1 MADHNHQIGIDI
13 TADEGNYVAAAGR
26 AEKET
31 DKLTE
36 SMKRAE
42 RAATEASTKAEQLA
56 KSQQAAGEAAA
67 QAGTKFKPLNEA
79 IEMLPAGAER
89 VARVAAVLPAGLG
102 VAAAAAVAMGVAY
115 AQASVEVER
124 SNQAIVMSGNAAGTS
139 IAGIS
144 DAARVAA
151 DNIGSTQM
159 ALTAAM
165 QQIVASGQLG
175 ADSMQMMGA
184 AAVSLERTTG
194 KAVGQTVKEFEELGR
209 SPVQASLKL
218 NEQYHYLTAAIFEQI
233 KALEDQG
240 RAQEAAAL
248 AQKTYGEEM
257 LARGMELQDNLG
269 IITRLLNGAK
279 EAAKGFWDTMLDI
292 GREETL
298 QEKIDKLEQLTAP
311 GRGPFAYRTPEEEA
325 ELKRLRAQKSR
336 EDQKAKDSA
345 QVKADDQA
353 HILWLQEGDKYLSK
367 EEQKRKAILDLQ
379 AKYIANSKAIGNNQ
393 QEQVKAAAE
402 YEKRLASINE
412 KYATKNPKAREK
424 SDPLADVRAEA
435 LGQEVGL
442 SAGTVKALEKL
453 DEQLQK
459 GNISLSERDRL
470 LNSILDK
477 DPVLRKEQEDINK
490 ALEDYVK
497 ATEAAVGP
505 LEREAA
511 QLERKEELTRRSRS
525 EIELSIVAQLEE
537 ARAVAEANGAKE
549 QQLAVLDREIA
560 ARRRIAES
568 SAAIDAAKVAE
579 EASKK
584 AQQEADRLS
593 DTMSRSVADGL
604 MRGFEKGEDF
614 FDVFLNTL
622 KNAAAT
628 AILQPIIK
636 PIVDPIAQGMSEVG
650 KGIGS
655 WISNIFSSWHTG
667 GVPGLDAPAYTHAL
681 PSGLFAGAPRYHSGA
696 IAGDE
701 VATVLQRGE
710 GVFTEGQM
718 KKLAPADQRPNVKIQ
733 FDNQGTA
740 KEERAPQQMAFD
752 GESWVIKV
760 FLKDFSRNGPMRQA
774 LSGMQ
779 GS

>member
-13 TADEGNYVAAAGR
+13 TADDGSYVAAAGR

-42 RAATEASTKAEQLA
+42 QAATGASAKAEQLA

-89 VARVAAVLPAGLG
+89 VARIASILPAGLAL
-102 VAAAAAVAMGVAY
+102 AAAGAVALGAAY
-115 AQASVEVER
+115 LQADKDVER
-124 SNQAIVMSGNAAGTS
+124 SAQAIVVSGNAAGTS
-139 IAGIS
+139 LQGMAN
-144 DAARVAA
+144 AARAA
-151 DNIGSTQM
+151 AENIGSTQ
-159 ALTAAM
+159 LTTSAAM
-165 QQIVASGQLG
+165 QQIVASGQVAAQSL
-175 ADSMQMMGA
+175 QMVAEATVSWQRATGV
-184 AAVSLERTTG
+184 AVS
-194 KAVGQTVKEFEELGR
+194 QTVKEFEELGR

-218 NEQYHYLTAAIFEQI
+218 NEQYNYLTSAVFAQI
-233 KALEDQG
+233 KALDEQG
-240 RAQEAAAL
+240 KSEQAAEAAQRAYADAL
-248 AQKTYGEEM
+248 RERSVDMEADLSLMTRMWRG
-257 LARGMELQDNLG
+257 LGDAARFASETMTSAFRET
-269 IITRLLNGAK
+269 TRL
-279 EAAKGFWDTMLDI
+279 ERI
-292 GREETL
+292 
-298 QEKIDKLEQLTAP
+298 QQLEQKAAP
-311 GRGPFAYRTPEEEA
+311 GRGMFSGVSEEEA
-325 ELKRLRAQKSR
+325 AELRRLKFAESAANERASS
-336 EDQKAKDSA
+336 EAAANA
-345 QVKADDQA
+345 QEQA
-353 HILWLQEGDKYLSK
+353 RIKWLQEGDKYLSK
-367 EEQKRKAILDLQ
+367 QAQMEREVAKAREAGAQAGLSQTQIEE
-379 AKYIANSKAIGNNQ
+379 
-393 QEQVKAAAE
+393 
-402 YEKRLASINE
+402 RLGQIRE
-412 KYATKNPKAREK
+412 KYATKTPKAREK

-442 SAGTVKALEKL
+442 SASTVKSLEKL
-453 DEQLQK
+453 DEQLAK
-459 GNISLSERDRL
+459 GKVGLAEYDRL
-470 LNSILDK
+470 LGAILDK
-477 DPVLRKEQEDINK
+477 DPVLKREQDEINK
-490 ALEDYVK
+490 ATEDYVK
-497 ATEAAVGP
+497 AVEAAVAP

-511 QLERKEELTRRSRS
+511 QLERREELTRRSRS

-568 SAAIDAAKVAE
+568 SAAIDAAKVAD

-667 GVPGLDAPAYTHAL
+667 GVPGLDAPAFTHAL

-760 FLKDFSRNGPMRQA
+760 FLKDMSRNGPMRQA
-774 LSGMQ
+774 LASMQ

>member
-89 VARVAAVLPAGLG
+89 VARVAAVLPAGLAL
-102 VAAAAAVAMGVAY
+102 AAAAAVALGAAY
-115 AQASVEVER
+115 LQADKDVER
-124 SNQAIVMSGNAAGTS
+124 SAQAIVVSGNAAGTS
-139 IAGIS
+139 LQGMAN
-144 DAARVAA
+144 AARAA
-151 DNIGSTQM
+151 AENIGSTQL
-159 ALTAAM
+159 ATSAAM
-165 QQIVASGQLG
+165 QQIVASGQVAAQSL
-175 ADSMQMMGA
+175 QMVGEA
-184 AAVSLERTTG
+184 TVSWQRATGVAV
-194 KAVGQTVKEFEELGR
+194 AQTVKEFEELGR

-218 NEQYHYLTAAIFEQI
+218 NEQYNYLTSAVFAQI
-233 KALEDQG
+233 KALDEQG
-240 RAQEAAAL
+240 KSERAAEVAQRAYADALKERSADMEADLSLMTRMWRGLGDAARF
-248 AQKTYGEEM
+248 AGETMTAAFRET
-257 LARGMELQDNLG
+257 
-269 IITRLLNGAK
+269 TRL
-279 EAAKGFWDTMLDI
+279 ERI
-292 GREETL
+292 
-298 QEKIDKLEQLTAP
+298 QQLEQKAAP
-311 GRGPFAYRTPEEEA
+311 GRGMFSGVSEEEA
-325 ELKRLRAQKSR
+325 AELRRLKFAESAANERA
-336 EDQKAKDSA
+336 SA
-345 QVKADDQA
+345 EAAANAQEQA
-353 HILWLQEGDKYLSK
+353 RIKWLQEGDKYLSK
-367 EEQKRKAILDLQ
+367 QAQMEREVAKAREAGAQAGLSQTQIEE
-379 AKYIANSKAIGNNQ
+379 
-393 QEQVKAAAE
+393 
-402 YEKRLASINE
+402 RLGQIRE
-412 KYATKNPKAREK
+412 KYATKTPKAREK

-442 SAGTVKALEKL
+442 SASTVKSLEKL
-453 DEQLQK
+453 DEQLAK
-459 GNISLSERDRL
+459 GKVGLAEYDRL
-470 LNSILDK
+470 LGAILDK
-477 DPVLRKEQEDINK
+477 DPVLKREQDEINK
-490 ALEDYVK
+490 ATEDYVK
-497 ATEAAVGP
+497 AVEAAVAP

-568 SAAIDAAKVAE
+568 SAAIDAGKVAE
-579 EASKK
+579 EANKK
-584 AQQEADRLS
+584 AEREAERLS
-593 DTMSRSVADGL
+593 DTMSKTLADGM
-604 MRGFEKGEDF
+604 MRGFEKGGDMA
-614 FDVFLNTL
+614 DAFLTTL
-622 KNAAAT
+622 KNAFAT
-628 AILQPIIK
+628 AVLQPTIK
-636 PIVDPIAQGMSEVG
+636 PTMDIVAQGMSSVG
-650 KGIGS
+650 NDIAGWVKGFI
-655 WISNIFSSWHTG
+655 SSWHTG